1 MLEAGALLKPFSTDI
16 MQQFSPAFVADH
28 AVAM

>member
-1 MLEAGALLKPFSTDI
+1 MLEAGALLNSSTDF
-16 MQQFSPAFVADH
+16 MQSFSPAFVADH